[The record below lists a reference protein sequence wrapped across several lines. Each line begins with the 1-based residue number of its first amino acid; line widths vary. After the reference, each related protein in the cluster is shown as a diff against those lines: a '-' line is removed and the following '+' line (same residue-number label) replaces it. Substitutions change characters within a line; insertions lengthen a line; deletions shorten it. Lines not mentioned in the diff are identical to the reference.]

1 MGANS
6 HHLVI
11 IRTSTRTLA
20 PYCINSYTIVHT
32 SVPMY
37 TNPRI
42 LALYCTNSSTI
53 AHIRK
58 HRYHET
64 LIHAHSNTTHIITHP
79 HRIMYTTM
87 YYKHLTY
94 IETTIRHQC
103 IFTHISSLF
112 YSIESIHIT
121 HTHIYTQQT
130 Q

>member
-64 LIHAHSNTTHIITHP
+64 LIHAHSNTTHIITHL

-94 IETTIRHQC
+94 IETTIRHQY
-103 IFTHISSLF
+103 IYLLASPH
-112 YSIESIHIT
+112 YSIVQNIYIS
-121 HTHIYTQQT
+121 HTHIYTLQT